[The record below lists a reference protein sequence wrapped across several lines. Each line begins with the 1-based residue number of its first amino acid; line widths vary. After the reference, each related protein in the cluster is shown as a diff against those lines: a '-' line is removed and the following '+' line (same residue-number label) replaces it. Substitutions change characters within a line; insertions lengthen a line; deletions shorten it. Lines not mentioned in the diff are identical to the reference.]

1 MIDVLVIGS
10 GGAGLTAALEAKAN
24 GANVTVLSKTYPT
37 RSQTSMAQGGM
48 NASLGHAGEDSA
60 AMHIADTLKA
70 GVGIADES
78 AVAKLCEKA
87 PEAVNWLN
95 EKGVAFSRNKDGKI
109 AQRKMGAAS
118 ADRACYAQD
127 YTGLKILHALYD
139 ECLAAGVEFL
149 NDHFLLNFIVEDNQ
163 VLGVTC
169 IDMKVTRVKA
179 IAAKSVIVAT
189 GGYSKM
195 YHNFSTNSAGST
207 GDGIAAAIRA
217 GCKLSDL
224 EFVQFHPTAL
234 KNSAILISESARGAG
249 AYLLNADK
257 ERFTDEL
264 AARDIVARA
273 IYEELDKEGGEV
285 YLDMRHLGEAFIQ
298 EELPQERKLA
308 KLYENVDPVTDLLPI
323 KPVAH
328 YCMGGIVVD
337 ENSHTDVKGLFAVG
351 ECANHNVHGANRM
364 GGNSLLELVVFGKE
378 AGRNSAEFAKT
389 HNKMARNENQYNSD
403 VAFIAACF
411 NNFTCQIDFYEKHEF
426 LGKIA
431 YRNAGIIR
439 TEMNLKGVLGVI
451 RQMQKEF
458 TFMGVKDKLPSYNTN
473 LIEFLEFGNVIEL
486 AEIVLVSAISRTESR
501 GAHFREDH
509 PHTDDKKFKNHTISW
524 KEDGVL
530 CNDFIANK
538 GVPNESKR

>member
-10 GGAGLTAALEAKAN
+10 GGAGLTAALEARAT
-24 GANVTVLSKTYPT
+24 GAHVTVLSKTYPT
-37 RSQTSMAQGGM
+37 RSQTSMAQGGI
-48 NASLGHAGEDSA
+48 NAALGNDGPDSTADHA
-60 AMHIADTLKA
+60 ADTLKA
-70 GVGIADES
+70 ACGIADEK
-78 AVAKLCEKA
+78 AVKKMCDAA
-87 PEAVNWLN
+87 PDAIHWLN
-95 EKGVAFSRNKDGKI
+95 EKGVAFSRHEGGKI
-109 AQRKMGAAS
+109 GQRKMGAAS

-139 ECLAAGVEFL
+139 ECLKAGIEFL

-169 IDMKVTRVKA
+169 IDMKVTIVKA

-189 GGYSKM
+189 GGYSRV
-195 YHNFSTNSAGST
+195 YHDFSTNAQGST

-217 GCKLSDL
+217 GCRLSDI
-224 EFVQFHPTAL
+224 EFVQFHPTGLA
-234 KNSAILISESARGAG
+234 KSSILISESARGAG
-249 AYLLNADK
+249 AHLLNANK

-264 AARDIVARA
+264 APRDVVARA

-285 YLDMRHLGEAFIQ
+285 YLDLRHLGEAFINK
-298 EELPQERKLA
+298 ELPQERKLA
-308 KLYENVDPVTDLLPI
+308 MLYENVDPVKDLLPI

-337 ENSHTDVKGLFAVG
+337 ENSQTDVKGLYAVG
-351 ECANHNVHGANRM
+351 ECANHNVHGANRL

-378 AGRNSAEFAKT
+378 AGRNAANFSQT
-389 HNKMARNENQYNSD
+389 HNKVATTDTQYRSD

-473 LIEFLEFGNVIEL
+473 LIEFLEFGNIIEL
-486 AEIVLVSAISRTESR
+486 SEILLVSAISRNESR
-501 GAHFREDH
+501 GAHYREDH
-509 PHTDDKKFKNHTISW
+509 PFTDDHKFKNHTISW
-524 KEDGVL
+524 KEDGTL
-530 CNDFIANK
+530 CNDFIANE
-538 GVPNESKR
+538 GDPDVYKR